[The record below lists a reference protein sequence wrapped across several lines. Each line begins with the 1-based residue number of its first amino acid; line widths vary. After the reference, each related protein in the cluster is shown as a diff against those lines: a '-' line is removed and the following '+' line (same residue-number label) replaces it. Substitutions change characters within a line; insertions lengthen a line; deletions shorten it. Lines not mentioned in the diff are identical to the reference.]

1 MSIKDD
7 IGLIEKYREL
17 ESVGSAKV
25 TILHDQVLEI
35 VVADLI
41 AKYKACKKRNDEYTY
56 GFAKVLRFYLT
67 EEEFAEVD
75 CDRDDGHPM
84 RM

>member
-1 MSIKDD
+1 MTENP
-7 IGLIEKYREL
+7 IEKYREL

-56 GFAKVLRFYLT
+56 SFSKVLRFYLT

-75 CDRDDGHPM
+75 AI
-84 RM
+84 

>member
-17 ESVGSAKV
+17 EKVGSAKV

-41 AKYKACKKRNDEYTY
+41 AKYKACKQRNDEYA
-56 GFAKVLRFYLT
+56 GSFAKVLRFYLS
-67 EEEFAEVD
+67 EDEFAEI
-75 CDRDDGHPM
+75 GAI
-84 RM
+84 

>member
-7 IGLIEKYREL
+7 IGLIEKYREI
-17 ESVGSAKV
+17 EKVGSAKV

-41 AKYKACKKRNDEYTY
+41 AKYKACKQRNDEYADS
-56 GFAKVLRFYLT
+56 FAKVLRFYLD
-67 EEEFAEVD
+67 EQEFAEID
-75 CDRDDGHPM
+75 AI
-84 RM
+84 